1 MRSMLQTQQ
10 RRHEPIE
17 KEDQVSS
24 GANVGLPLIV
34 VERENPDLPDPQH
47 KRAGI
52 GRWAFAIGALVAMSA
67 AIYWYSPLVT
77 EKLRG
82 TSPPV
87 AASSIPAEE
96 PVIFGLGTLVPEG
109 EVISVALPFGAGDA
123 RIASLDVKEGD
134 HVEENQIIAV
144 LDSAPTLQAAIESAE
159 ANLAVQRAILE
170 QTKLASISSR
180 QEAQASLDSAKA
192 TLENARLDFERT
204 ASLLKKGA
212 VAKTS
217 FDAKQAALMVAQRAV
232 DKSSATLS
240 RFDQSQSSGRQDIV
254 VAEMR
259 VLASQADLAKAT
271 RDLAKAY
278 VRAPIS
284 GTILSL
290 ENQVGEKPGATG
302 FATMANLDRMTAEVE
317 VYQTSVG
324 GLRVGSAVTLTA
336 DALKKPLTGKI
347 SRIGLDVKKQTV
359 IDSNPAANTD
369 ARVVKVYVALDPTS
383 SNLARPFTNLQ
394 MTARIKA
401 AALQQ

>member
-1 MRSMLQTQQ
+1 MYAMLQTQQ
-10 RRHEPIE
+10 HRYVPI
-17 KEDQVSS
+17 KNQDQASL
-24 GANVGLPLIV
+24 GASVGLPLIV
-34 VERENPDLPDPQH
+34 VERKNQDLPDSQQ
-47 KRAGI
+47 KGVGI
-52 GRWAFAIGALVAMSA
+52 GRWAFAIGVVVAMSA
-67 AIYWYSPLVT
+67 AIYWYSSSVA

-82 TSPPV
+82 TLPPV
-87 AASSIPAEE
+87 AASSIPAEG
-96 PVIFGLGTLVPEG
+96 PLIFGLGTLVPEG
-109 EVISVALPFGAGDA
+109 DVISVALPFGAGDA

-134 HVEENQIIAV
+134 HVVLNQIIAV
-144 LDSAPTLQAAIESAE
+144 LDSEPYLQATIASAE

-170 QTKLASISSR
+170 QTKLASMSSR
-180 QEAQASLDSAKA
+180 QETQASLDSDKA
-192 TLENARLDFERT
+192 ALENARSDFERT
-204 ASLLKKGA
+204 VSLLKKGA

-217 FDAKQAALMVAQRAV
+217 FDAKQTALLVAQRAV

-290 ENQVGEKPGATG
+290 ENQVGEKPDVAG

-324 GLRVGSAVTLTA
+324 RLREG
-336 DALKKPLTGKI
+336 
-347 SRIGLDVKKQTV
+347 
-359 IDSNPAANTD
+359 AA
-369 ARVVKVYVALDPTS
+369 
-383 SNLARPFTNLQ
+383 
-394 MTARIKA
+394 
-401 AALQQ
+401 